1 MATTLLT
8 KPPRPV
14 SSIIDL
20 IGGTPMLELRR
31 IAVPGSA
38 RIVAKLEYMTPGFS
52 VKDRLG
58 IGLIRA
64 AEDSGLLGE
73 GGTIVEPTA
82 GNTGIALAL
91 VGRQLGYRV
100 ILVVPENF
108 SIEKRKL
115 MAALGGEVVLT
126 SEEGGM
132 RGAIQ
137 KAKDLAAEIPGAYVP
152 QQFENPSNPE
162 VHYQTTGM
170 EIYEQMEGK
179 IDAFVTG
186 SGTGGTFT
194 GVVRYLREKIPH
206 LRAVVVEPEGSVLQ
220 GGEPGPHDVE
230 GIGSS
235 FIPGTLDLELAD
247 EIMMIDDPP
256 AFAMVRRLASEEG
269 ILCGS
274 SAGANVVAALR
285 VAKELGEGK
294 SVVTIIPDSSER
306 YLSKGIYDKNYD
318 QE

>member
-1 MATTLLT
+1 MGAILLT

-14 SSIIDL
+14 SSILDL

-31 IAVPGSA
+31 IVPPGCA

-64 AEDSGLLGE
+64 AEQSGLLE
-73 GGTIVEPTA
+73 PGGTVIEPTA

-115 MAALGGEVVLT
+115 MAALGGEVILT
-126 SEEGGM
+126 SEQDGM
-132 RGAIQ
+132 RGAIR
-137 KAKDLAAEIPGAYVP
+137 KAHELAAGIAGAYVP

-162 VHYQTTGM
+162 IHYETTGR
-170 EIYEQMEGK
+170 EIYEQMDGN

-194 GVVRYLREKIPH
+194 GVARYLKERIPH
-206 LRAVVVEPEGSVLQ
+206 LRAVVVEPEGSVFQ

-235 FIPGTLDLELAD
+235 FIPGTLDLDLAD
-247 EIMMIDDPP
+247 EVVMIDDSP

-274 SAGANVVAALR
+274 SAGANVVAAIR
-285 VAKELGEGK
+285 VAEELGEGK
-294 SVVTIIPDSSER
+294 TVVTIIPDSSER

-318 QE
+318 EE

>member
-1 MATTLLT
+1 MGAILLN

-14 SSIIDL
+14 SSILDL

-31 IAVPGSA
+31 IVPPRCA

-64 AEDSGLLGE
+64 AEKSGLLE
-73 GGTIVEPTA
+73 PGGTLVEPTA

-126 SEEGGM
+126 SEDEGM
-132 RGAIQ
+132 QGAIR
-137 KAKDLAAEIPGAYVP
+137 KAHDLAAGIEGAYVP

-162 VHYQTTGM
+162 IHYQTTGM
-170 EIYEQMEGK
+170 EIYEQMEGD

-194 GVVRYLREKIPH
+194 GVARYLKERIPH
-206 LRAVVVEPEGSVLQ
+206 VRAVVVEPEGSVLQ
-220 GGEPGPHDVE
+220 GGEAGPHDVE

-247 EIMMIDDPP
+247 EVMMIDDPP
-256 AFAMVRRLASEEG
+256 AFAMVRRLAAEEG

-285 VAKELGEGK
+285 VAEVLGEGK
-294 SVVTIIPDSSER
+294 TVVTIIPDSSER

-318 QE
+318 EE

>member
-1 MATTLLT
+1 
-8 KPPRPV
+8 
-14 SSIIDL
+14 
-20 IGGTPMLELRR
+20 MLELRR
-31 IAVPGSA
+31 IAAPGSA

-64 AEDSGLLGE
+64 AEESGLLGE

-115 MAALGGEVVLT
+115 MTALGGEVVLT

-162 VHYQTTGM
+162 IHYRTTGM

-285 VAKELGEGK
+285 IAKKLGEGK

>member
-1 MATTLLT
+1 
-8 KPPRPV
+8 
-14 SSIIDL
+14 
-20 IGGTPMLELRR
+20 MLELRR
-31 IAVPGSA
+31 IAAPGSA

-64 AEDSGLLGE
+64 AEESGLLGE

-115 MAALGGEVVLT
+115 MTALGGEVVLT

-162 VHYQTTGM
+162 IHYRTTGM

-285 VAKELGEGK
+285 IAKELGEGK